1 MGKSLLPAE
10 PGGKG
15 GRVMTDFLKLDIPEE
30 DLHEEFLC
38 SAAGPGGQHVNRSAT
53 AVRLIFDAE
62 KSAVL
67 NERARK
73 RLYALAGTRA
83 ADGCITIFVR
93 DTRSLAVNRDLAR
106 ARLAELIARALAEP
120 KKRKKTKPTR
130 ASGERRLKSK
140 SIRAQVKKM
149 RAKHCDGD

>member
-1 MGKSLLPAE
+1 MAE
-10 PGGKG
+10 
-15 GRVMTDFLKLDIPEE
+15 FLKSDLPEE
-30 DLHEEFLC
+30 DLQEEFLC
-38 SAAGPGGQHVNRSAT
+38 SAAGPGGQHVNRTAT

-62 KSAVL
+62 KSALL
-67 NERARK
+67 NENARK

-83 ADGCITIFVR
+83 ANGCITILVR

-106 ARLAELIARALAEP
+106 TRLAELIGRALTEP

-140 SIRAQVKKM
+140 SIRAQIKKA
-149 RAKHCDGD
+149 RSKHYDSD